1 MSNLSN
7 QFHAAYA
14 AVIAPK
20 LPNKFVTNRCI
31 TLARLTPQRHS
42 APPYFTLMGESKS
55 NTQTPTTCAPND
67 DITPLK
73 MTSKKIRS
81 TSLSDLSNPN
91 GSLYSKSMGKSICAA
106 ARAATTASMVND
118 SWICSPH

>member
-1 MSNLSN
+1 MSNLPN

-14 AVIAPK
+14 AAIAPK
-20 LPNKFVTNRCI
+20 LPNKFVTNRR
-31 TLARLTPQRHS
+31 TTRTRLTAQRHS

-55 NTQTPTTCAPND
+55 NTQTPITYAD
-67 DITPLK
+67 TPLK

-91 GSLYSKSMGKSICAA
+91 GTLYSKSMGESICAA
-106 ARAATTASMVND
+106 ARAATTASMIND
-118 SWICSPH
+118 SRT